1 MKTIVLAGLIVAI
14 FGVTFAHELPDFI
27 HVCKKNDPNLADCIK
42 ASVNS
47 LKPKLKTGVPE
58 YKIPSLEPLE
68 LDELVGTS
76 GGNIKLMLKNVTVH
90 GASNFTLLK
99 MKANL
104 DTLNFVVEL
113 DLPNLSIEGNYDVD
127 GRVILLQIRGSGPM
141 TGDFTNCKA
150 LVKLQ
155 MQVSKRSDGENYL
168 KLTELKTRISV
179 GGGKLN
185 LRNLF
190 GGDPVLG
197 EAVNTA
203 INSNFDSFMKEIK
216 PSIESAISNT
226 FTGITN
232 GILEEFTYEMLFP
245 ES

>member
-1 MKTIVLAGLIVAI
+1 M
-14 FGVTFAHELPDFI
+14 
-27 HVCKKNDPNLADCIK
+27 
-42 ASVNS
+42 
-47 LKPKLKTGVPE
+47 
-58 YKIPSLEPLE
+58 
-68 LDELVGTS
+68 
-76 GGNIKLMLKNVTVH
+76 
-90 GASNFTLLK
+90 
-99 MKANL
+99 

-155 MQVSKRSDGENYL
+155 MQKSKRNDGENYL
-168 KLTELKTRISV
+168 KLTDLKTRISV
-179 GGGKLN
+179 GSGKLN
-185 LRNLF
+185 LKNLF

-203 INSNFDSFMKEIK
+203 INSNFDSFLQEIK
-216 PSIESAISNT
+216 PSVESGISNT
-226 FTGITN
+226 FTEIAN
-232 GILEEFTYEMLFP
+232 GILQEFTYEMLFP

>member
-1 MKTIVLAGLIVAI
+1 MKTIVLTGLIVAM
-14 FGVTFAHELPDFI
+14 FGVTFARELPDFI
-27 HVCKKNDPNLADCIK
+27 HVCKKNDPNLAECIK
-42 ASVNS
+42 ASVNY
-47 LKPKLKTGVPE
+47 LKPKLKTGIPD

-68 LDELVGTS
+68 LKELVATA
-76 GGNIKLMLKNVTVH
+76 GGNIKLMLKNVIVH
-90 GASNFTLLK
+90 GASNFTLLRT
-99 MKANL
+99 KANL

-127 GRVILLQIRGSGPM
+127 GRIILLQIRGSGPM
-141 TGDFTNCKA
+141 TGDFSNCKA

-155 MQVSKRSDGENYL
+155 MQMSKRDNGENYL
-168 KLTELKTRISV
+168 KLTDLKTRISV

-185 LRNLF
+185 LKNLF

-197 EAVNTA
+197 EAVNNA
-203 INSNFDSFMKEIK
+203 INSNFDSFLKEIK

-226 FTGITN
+226 FTEIAN
-232 GILEEFTYEMLFP
+232 GILQEFTYEMLFP